1 VLGCFYTV
9 ARKQETGGN
18 LLTPGGNLAAKT
30 GKASQT
36 PGGNLLTPGG
46 NLAAK
51 TGKASQ
57 TPGGNLAAL
66 VWPTTHF
73 DLLTVCVACVA
84 LAACASVPAAP
95 ELAPP
100 AKPVHWTV
108 SDKRNGQ
115 TLGQTHETYQ
125 TAFYARRE
133 AERSYP
139 EVPLSAFAFA
149 PLANK

>member
-18 LLTPGGNLAAKT
+18 PLTPGGNLAAKT
-30 GKASQT
+30 GKASRT
-36 PGGNLLTPGG
+36 PGGNPL
-46 NLAAK
+46 
-51 TGKASQ
+51 